1 MFQKIILKSVF
12 GNYSVIS
19 PGRKEVRQSHA
30 ICRVAYKN
38 LTHKVAAI
46 VPCLA
51 LSSEF
56 SQSVCIPV
64 FESTLIQAQ
73 QQLELHRDLNP
84 ERGNLWK
91 RRGREMQFHGS
102 KGIMTPI
109 TVSWKERWL
118 GPQVS
123 PDVLIILGGGS
134 MDPSE
139 TWAKDAVKQPSL
151 LGPGSYGRNTDVN
164 RYL

>member
-84 ERGNLWK
+84 ERGNL
-91 RRGREMQFHGS
+91 
-102 KGIMTPI
+102 
-109 TVSWKERWL
+109 
-118 GPQVS
+118 
-123 PDVLIILGGGS
+123 
-134 MDPSE
+134 
-139 TWAKDAVKQPSL
+139 
-151 LGPGSYGRNTDVN
+151 
-164 RYL
+164 